1 MQEKSFVSEEYYHIY
16 NRGVEKRDIFL
27 DDNDRWRFL
36 TTIFLYQWRN
46 FIPQIGRFI
55 LFVRPSM
62 SDKSILEKQIFKRIF
77 TTRLVELACFCLMP
91 NHFHLILKQA
101 DEGGISFFMQRVG
114 DSYTKY
120 FNTKYQRTGHLFG
133 GAFQAVHIDNDEYLA
148 YLSAY
153 IHLNPREF
161 QQWRGKETK
170 YPWSSLQDFLEKN
183 RWEPFLSPSLIL
195 EQFVDKNEYKK
206 FLEEGDFIK
215 NTLEDRYMIDYE

>member
-1 MQEKSFVSEEYYHIY
+1 MQEKNFASEEFYHIY

-27 DDNDRWRFL
+27 DDDDRWRFL

-55 LFVRPSM
+55 PFVRPSM
-62 SDKSILEKQIFKRIF
+62 FDKSILEKQIFKRIF
-77 TTRLVELACFCLMP
+77 TTRLAELACFCLMP
-91 NHFHLILKQA
+91 NHFHFILKQT

-120 FNTKYQRTGHLFG
+120 FNTKHQRTGHLFG
-133 GAFQAVHIDNDEYLA
+133 GAFQAVHIDNDEYLS
-148 YLSAY
+148 YLSTY
-153 IHLNPREF
+153 IHLNPRELS
-161 QQWRGKETK
+161 QWRGKEAR
-170 YPWSSLQDFLEKN
+170 YSWSSLQDFLGEN

-195 EQFVDKNEYKK
+195 EQFADKNEYEK

-215 NTLEDRYMIDYE
+215 NAIEDRYMIDYE